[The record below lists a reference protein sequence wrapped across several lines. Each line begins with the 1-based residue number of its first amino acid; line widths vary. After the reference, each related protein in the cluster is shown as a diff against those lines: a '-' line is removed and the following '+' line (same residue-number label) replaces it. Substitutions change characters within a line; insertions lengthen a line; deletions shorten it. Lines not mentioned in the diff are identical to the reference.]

1 MLNNTKIGIMTT
13 SRWIIDE
20 GIRQTMSVVT
30 GPVRVRFA
38 PSPTGFLHIGGV
50 RTALFNWLFARH
62 YGGEFILRIEDTDE
76 KRYVPG
82 AANDLMTSMRWVGIN
97 WDEGPDNGGPH
108 GPYVQSERHAAG
120 LYQPY
125 VDQLLE
131 AGLAYMSFTTEDEL
145 SEMRSAA
152 EARGVKAF
160 RFRGPERD
168 WSIAQ
173 QREMAATGKPYTVRL
188 KMPTEGSTHFHDLV
202 RGGEDGI
209 RINNSELYDIVLIK
223 KTTMPVYHFA
233 HLVDDHL
240 MRITHVLRSDEW
252 VASTPYHVMLY
263 QYFGWQQPVFAH
275 LPPILREDGRGKLSK
290 RKDDASANRFWERG
304 YLADAMFNYLTLQG
318 WSYDDHTEIMTR
330 DEVVERFTIERVQ
343 SSPARWNPA
352 KLLDMNGIYIRS
364 LPSDAVAEAIV
375 PFLQRAELVPTPI
388 DADTLAYVRQ
398 LTPLIHERLKEL
410 GEAPELLDFFFVE
423 PALPTSEQLVPKKM
437 DAAGTKTA
445 LQAVHAALQA
455 LTQWDETTLEAAL
468 RAQCDALELKPGQ
481 LFGAT
486 RVAVS
491 SRTVAPPLFEML
503 VALGRDRALA
513 RIARAI
519 TVC

>member
-1 MLNNTKIGIMTT
+1 
-13 SRWIIDE
+13 
-20 GIRQTMSVVT
+20 MSAVK

-38 PSPTGFLHIGGV
+38 PSPTGYLHIGGV

-76 KRYVPG
+76 KRFVPG
-82 AANDLMTSMRWVGIN
+82 AADDLMTSMRWVGIN
-97 WDEGPDNGGPH
+97 WDEGPDIGGPH

-131 AGLAYMSFTTEDEL
+131 AGLAYMSFTTEEEL
-145 SEMRSAA
+145 TQMRSEA

-168 WSIAQ
+168 WPIAK
-173 QREMAATGKPYTVRL
+173 QREMAASGTPYTVRL
-188 KMPTEGSTHFHDLV
+188 KMPLEGSTHFNDLV

-233 HLVDDHL
+233 HLVDDHM

-263 QYFGWQQPVFAH
+263 HYFGWEAPVFAH
-275 LPPILREDGRGKLSK
+275 LPPILRQDGHGKLSK
-290 RKDDASANRFWERG
+290 RKDDVSANRFWERG

-318 WSYDDHTEIMTR
+318 WSFDDHTEIMTR
-330 DEVVERFTIERVQ
+330 NEVVERFTIERVQ

-352 KLLDMNGIYIRS
+352 KLLDMNGIYIRAMES
-364 LPSDAVAEAIV
+364 TQVAEAIT
-375 PFLQRAELVPTPI
+375 PFLQRAGLVPTPVD
-388 DADTLAYVRQ
+388 DAQARFIRQ
-398 LTPLIHERLKEL
+398 LTPLVHERLKEL
-410 GEAPELLDFFFVE
+410 GEAPELLDFFFVD
-423 PALPTSEQLVPKKM
+423 PGAPSSELLIPKKM
-437 DAAGTKTA
+437 DAPSTK
-445 LQAVHAALQA
+445 AALSAVVAA
-455 LTQWDETTLEAAL
+455 LRTLSTWDESHLEAAL
-468 RAQCDALELKPGQ
+468 RAQCEALDLKPGQ
-481 LFGAT
+481 LFGAV

-491 SRTVAPPLFEML
+491 ARTVAPPLFEML
-503 VALGRDRALA
+503 VALGAEQT
-513 RIARAI
+513 IARVERAAQSL
-519 TVC
+519 